1 MRNPGA
7 DLGAN
12 SVRLDGSGQ
21 AGSTLAGL
29 GGEGTQLTRC
39 CKFNPYNVALIAM
52 KRAKLAQ
59 KAARVEETIPH
70 RQLQYSLSQRQGKAV
85 ALGHSVAPLPHFG
98 PLPIRGRVMDRL
110 YPTYCFYHEAL
121 V

>member
-21 AGSTLAGL
+21 AGSTLAGVG

-39 CKFNPYNVALIAM
+39 CKFNP
-52 KRAKLAQ
+52 
-59 KAARVEETIPH
+59 
-70 RQLQYSLSQRQGKAV
+70 
-85 ALGHSVAPLPHFG
+85 
-98 PLPIRGRVMDRL
+98 
-110 YPTYCFYHEAL
+110 
-121 V
+121 